1 MQKFNIGD
9 RVVVVADSWNKG
21 LENKAATVVGITERP
36 VGTETIDIQVDDWG
50 MGHCG
55 STGDPS
61 EKHDRWNV
69 DVDEIELMEAE
80 DFVLDVDPL
89 IDIKTLLPSDATE
102 RKAVPIASGLMDYFP
117 AALAEVSKVS
127 FKGNEQHNPGQ
138 PLHWARG
145 KSTDHADTMLRHF
158 LERGTADTDGTRHS
172 AKMVWRALAL
182 LQMELENDGY
192 PKARGAR

>member
-1 MQKFNIGD
+1 MQTFKTGD
-9 RVVVVADSWNKG
+9 RVVVLVDSWKVG
-21 LENKAATVVGITERP
+21 LENKLATVAGITEHSS
-36 VGTETIDIQVDDWG
+36 GKCTIEIKVDDWNL
-50 MGHCG
+50 GHSG
-55 STGDPS
+55 AALRGTYN
-61 EKHDRWNV
+61 DRW
-69 DVDEIELMEAE
+69 DVTADEIVLVAE
-80 DFVLDVDPL
+80 DFLDVDPI
-89 IDIKTLLPSDATE
+89 IDIKALLPTDATE
-102 RKAVPIASGLMDYFP
+102 RKAVPIASGFMDYFP

-158 LERGTADTDGTRHS
+158 LERGTIDTDGTRHS

>member
-9 RVVVVADSWNKG
+9 RVVVVVDSWDMGLKNKV
-21 LENKAATVVGITERP
+21 AMVVGFTKHSSGRDTIEIT
-36 VGTETIDIQVDDWG
+36 VDDWDL
-50 MGHCG
+50 GHSG
-55 STGDPS
+55 SLPS
-61 EKHDRWNV
+61 AECKNRWNV
-69 DVDEIELMEAE
+69 DAHEIELVEAA
-80 DFVLDVDPL
+80 DFLDVDPI
-89 IDIKTLLPSDATE
+89 IDIKALLPSDATE
-102 RKAVPIASGLMDYFP
+102 RKAIPMASGLMDYFP

>member
-1 MQKFNIGD
+1 MQTFDENID
-9 RVVVVADSWNKG
+9 PILDT
-21 LENKAATVVGITERP
+21 ENA
-36 VGTETIDIQVDDWG
+36 
-50 MGHCG
+50 
-55 STGDPS
+55 
-61 EKHDRWNV
+61 
-69 DVDEIELMEAE
+69 
-80 DFVLDVDPL
+80 
-89 IDIKTLLPSDATE
+89 LLPTDATE

-158 LERGTADTDGTRHS
+158 LERGTIDTDGTRHS

>member
-1 MQKFNIGD
+1 MQTFDENID
-9 RVVVVADSWNKG
+9 PILDT
-21 LENKAATVVGITERP
+21 ENAI
-36 VGTETIDIQVDDWG
+36 
-50 MGHCG
+50 
-55 STGDPS
+55 
-61 EKHDRWNV
+61 
-69 DVDEIELMEAE
+69 
-80 DFVLDVDPL
+80 
-89 IDIKTLLPSDATE
+89 LPTDAKE
-102 RKAVPIASGLMDYFP
+102 RKAVPLASGLMDYFP

>member
-9 RVVVVADSWNKG
+9 RVVVVFDSWDMG
-21 LENKAATVVGITERP
+21 LENKVATVVGFRESSSGRD
-36 VGTETIDIQVDDWG
+36 TIEIRVDDWDR
-50 MGHCG
+50 GHNG
-55 STGDPS
+55 SAPLS
-61 EKHDRWNV
+61 ECKNRWNV
-69 DVDEIELMEAE
+69 DADEIENVVGDEE
-80 DFVLDVDPL
+80 DFLDVDPI
-89 IDIKTLLPSDATE
+89 IDTKSLLPSDAAE
-102 RKAVPIASGLMDYFP
+102 RKAVPIASGVMDYFP

-145 KSTDHADTMLRHF
+145 KSADHADTMLRHF
-158 LERGTADTDGTRHS
+158 LERGTVDTDGTRHS

>member
-9 RVVVVADSWNKG
+9 RVVVVVDSWDMGLKNKV
-21 LENKAATVVGITERP
+21 ATVVGFGEHPIRRE
-36 VGTETIDIQVDDWG
+36 EIDIQVDDWSR
-50 MGHCG
+50 GHWG
-55 STGDPS
+55 STGAPS
-61 EKHDRWNV
+61 GKYDRWNV
-69 DVDEIELMEAE
+69 AAYEIELVEAE
-80 DFVLDVDPL
+80 DFLDVDPI
-89 IDIKTLLPSDATE
+89 IDIKTLLPTDATE
-102 RKAVPIASGLMDYFP
+102 RKAVPIASGLMDYFT

-158 LERGTADTDGTRHS
+158 LERGTIDTDGTRHS